1 MEKYISA
8 ALYFVMLSVFLI
20 GLTRW
25 YSYHVLM
32 KNNVLDNPFWFAV
45 FTLLI
50 GFVVSAVYY
59 LFNLI
64 LKIVLTAISKRE
76 TNAFYALS
84 SHERTMIGI
93 AACLMVG
100 FVVHDWS
107 REHPEFATVHYM
119 LFSLPV
125 AKLGFITTSCK
136 ELWTDIRKLVMKS
149 ISVWPFLLYIVF
161 ETAIYTYLEE
171 YMLIINLS
179 LMLGMIIFLAVS
191 AYRQGENSNAQK
203 TACDK

>member
-1 MEKYISA
+1 
-8 ALYFVMLSVFLI
+8 
-20 GLTRW
+20 
-25 YSYHVLM
+25 M

-64 LKIVLTAISKRE
+64 LKIFLTAISKRE

-84 SHERTMIGI
+84 SYERTMIGI

-100 FVVHDWS
+100 FVVCDWS
-107 REHPEFATVHYM
+107 RDHPEFTTVYYM

-171 YMLIINLS
+171 YVLIINLP
-179 LMLGMIIFLAVS
+179 LMLGMTVFLAVS
-191 AYRQGENSNAQK
+191 AYRQGEYSNAQK